1 MWHPLY
7 QFGDNSGYVPPVV
20 PVVTATGG
28 GYVDLPSGRR
38 RTRKERD
45 ELREQLGI
53 IPKKA
58 AAIIKREALRQA
70 PIVDDA
76 DDARIDRMVAA
87 IERTGLKYRVIYEEL
102 LREQIAL
109 QMQDDEE
116 AAVLLLM

>member
-1 MWHPLY
+1 MWHPFY
-7 QFGDNSGYVPPVV
+7 TFGDNTGYVPPVV
-20 PVVTATGG
+20 PVVSQVGG
-28 GYVDLPSGRR
+28 GFVDLPSGRR

-70 PIVDDA
+70 PLVDDA

-87 IERTGLKYRVIYEEL
+87 IERTGLKYRAIYEEL